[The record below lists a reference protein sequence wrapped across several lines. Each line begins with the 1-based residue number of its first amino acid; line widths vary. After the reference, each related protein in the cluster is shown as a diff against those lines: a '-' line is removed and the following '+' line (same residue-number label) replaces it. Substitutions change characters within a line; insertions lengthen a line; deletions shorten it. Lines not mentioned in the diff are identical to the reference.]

1 MADPTSSGSRWDP
14 QGLGFGL
21 VTALLG
27 LAFLL
32 GRGDGSLRPVHLL
45 GIVVLGAGTALLVAA
60 IDRPAGP
67 GRGPAAPGD

>member
-1 MADPTSSGSRWDP
+1 MADPKRTGSRWDP

-21 VTALLG
+21 VIALLG

-45 GIVVLGAGTALLVAA
+45 GIVVLGAGAAILVAA
-60 IDRPAGP
+60 IDRPAGH
-67 GRGPAAPGD
+67 GRGPAPLDD